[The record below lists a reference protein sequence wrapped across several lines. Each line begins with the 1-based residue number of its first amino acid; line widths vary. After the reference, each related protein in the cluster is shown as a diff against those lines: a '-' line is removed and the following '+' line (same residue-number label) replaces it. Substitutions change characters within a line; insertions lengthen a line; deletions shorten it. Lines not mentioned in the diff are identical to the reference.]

1 MDDFVFSKPTI
12 MDFITTDTYLN
23 MWTGISSF
31 NLLHSIVENIPKYEE
46 TQKDKYK
53 LSLES
58 RVILFF
64 IKLKTGLSFSCIS
77 SLFQIAISTAS
88 KYFYDIIPSI
98 RAVLNFAVYWPSKE
112 ETLRNIPSCFKP
124 HFTNTR
130 AVLDCTEVTIRS
142 FKCTKCKTDSYS
154 HYKGRHTCKFLISVT
169 PAGMINH
176 VSKAYPGR
184 TSDKFI
190 FNNENLI
197 DKFEPYCEAVMVD
210 KGFLIQKETQ
220 EKCIVLHIP
229 PFLKNQKQLT
239 SDQASLNYDIAKAR
253 VHVER
258 VNQRIKI
265 FNIFRTDIDCNILSV
280 IEDVMFIICAI
291 VNLSP
296 PILGDQHFDQ

>member
-1 MDDFVFSKPTI
+1 
-12 MDFITTDTYLN
+12 MDFITNDLFLN
-23 MWTGISSF
+23 MWTGISSLK
-31 NLLHSIVENIPKYEE
+31 LLQSIVENIPKY
-46 TQKDKYK
+46 QKRDEYK
-53 LSLES
+53 LDLES
-58 RVILFF
+58 RVVLFF

-77 SLFQIAISTAS
+77 SLFRIAVSTAS

-112 ETLRNIPSCFKP
+112 EIMLNMPIHFKP
-124 HFTNTR
+124 NLTNTT

-154 HYKGRHTCKFLISVT
+154 HYKGRNTCKFLISVT

-190 FNNENLI
+190 FNNEKLI
-197 DKFEPYCEAVMVD
+197 DKFEPYCDAVMVD
-210 KGFLIQKETQ
+210 KGFSIEKETQ

-239 SDQASLNYDIAKAR
+239 SAQANLNYEIARAR

-258 VNQRIKI
+258 ANQRIKI
-265 FNIFRTDIDCNILSV
+265 FNIFRTEIDCNILSV
-280 IEDVMFIICAI
+280 IEEVMFIICAI

-296 PILGDQHFDQ
+296 PIIGDQYFD